1 MRLAKLF
8 GKKSTRAKVTPRR
21 VIDLETRRTFQDLL
35 GINPVQVS
43 RREAREAE
51 AYMPTRLGQKRKPE
65 QLRTTRF
72 PVLSPKTNPR
82 VGTLALKSTPN
93 VPPEE
98 RVTPKT
104 KGGWRS
110 RHKQEEYVVVKKAT
124 RKRVV

>member
-21 VIDLETRRTFQDLL
+21 VIDLETRKTFQDLL

-51 AYMPTRLGQKRKPE
+51 AYMRSRSGQRTKPE

-82 VGTLALKSTPN
+82 VGAWALKSTQN
-93 VPPEE
+93 VPAEE
-98 RVTPKT
+98 RVKPKT

-110 RHKQEEYVVVKKAT
+110 RHKQEEYVVAKKAT

>member
-1 MRLAKLF
+1 MRVAQLF
-8 GKKSTRAKVTPRR
+8 GKRSTRVKVTPRR

-43 RREAREAE
+43 RREAKALE

-72 PVLSPKTNPR
+72 PVLNPKTNPR
-82 VGTLALKSTPN
+82 VGAWAAKSTQN

-104 KGGWRS
+104 KVGWRS
-110 RHKQEEYVVVKKAT
+110 RHKLEEYVVAKKAT

>member
-1 MRLAKLF
+1 MRVAQLF
-8 GKKSTRAKVTPRR
+8 GKKSTRVRVTPRR
-21 VIDLETRRTFQDLL
+21 VIDLETGRTFHSLL
-35 GINPVQVS
+35 GIEPIQVS

-82 VGTLALKSTPN
+82 VGALALKGKQN

-98 RVTPKT
+98 RVKPKT

-110 RHKQEEYVVVKKAT
+110 RHKQEEYVVAKKAT

>member
-1 MRLAKLF
+1 
-8 GKKSTRAKVTPRR
+8 
-21 VIDLETRRTFQDLL
+21 
-35 GINPVQVS
+35 
-43 RREAREAE
+43 
-51 AYMPTRLGQKRKPE
+51 MPTRLEQKRKPE

-82 VGTLALKSTPN
+82 VGAWALKSRQN

-110 RHKQEEYVVVKKAT
+110 RHKQEEYVVAKKAT

>member
-43 RREAREAE
+43 RREARVAE
-51 AYMPTRLGQKRKPE
+51 AYRPTRLGQKRKPE

-82 VGTLALKSTPN
+82 VGTLALKSTQN
-93 VPPEE
+93 VPAEE

-110 RHKQEEYVVVKKAT
+110 RHKQEEYVVAKKAT
-124 RKRVV
+124 RRRVV